1 MCCRE
6 ALYLHGGVLCITS
19 RILVVDL
26 LKKLCP
32 VDKVAGILVCSAHRC
47 ATTPL
52 TPSHPHTL
60 TPSHAVL
67 LFPSGRVTD
76 SSTEAFI
83 LRLFRQGNKV
93 SAHNV
98 VLTPH
103 WKVLRN

>member
-52 TPSHPHTL
+52 TPSH
-60 TPSHAVL
+60 AVL
-67 LFPSGRVTD
+67 IFPFVRVTD

-83 LRLFRQGNKV
+83 LRLFRQDNKV

-98 VLTPH
+98 VLTLH
-103 WKVLRN
+103 WKVLQS